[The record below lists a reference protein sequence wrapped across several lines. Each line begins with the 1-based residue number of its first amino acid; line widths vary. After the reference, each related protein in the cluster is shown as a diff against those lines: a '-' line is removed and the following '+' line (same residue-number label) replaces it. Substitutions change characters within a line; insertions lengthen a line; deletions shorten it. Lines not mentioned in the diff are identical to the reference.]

1 MWRFTTFS
9 CSVYLRF
16 QTFKTLIQKFAKK
29 LSYHKL
35 NSKCVP
41 EEAEER
47 AKPWKDAIS
56 DTFLLRMESKCR
68 SSADVPST
76 SAASERQ
83 RAWIM
88 SAVEEALGIKRER
101 ACKRWKKGVCESER
115 SDSEFR
121 AAEDEKRKLRWGE
134 GGKGESGERGETA
147 PMGWMYLRG
156 KWARWSLNTVSQ
168 LAKSHAPPV
177 PAIGHGLN
185 QLVHIHRNWHL
196 TRDQNGKVLDWV

>member
-16 QTFKTLIQKFAKK
+16 QTFETLIQKFAKK

-35 NSKCVP
+35 NSKCIP
-41 EEAEER
+41 EEAEEG
-47 AKPWKDAIS
+47 AKPWKDAVS

-88 SAVEEALGIKRER
+88 SAVEEAGGVKESVRVRGGKRVFVK
-101 ACKRWKKGVCESER
+101 AKGATQSSE
-115 SDSEFR
+115 
-121 AAEDEKRKLRWGE
+121 LRRMRRGNWGKGRE
-134 GGKGESGERGETA
+134 GGGGREEKPLQWDGCTWGVNEHADPLIR
-147 PMGWMYLRG
+147 
-156 KWARWSLNTVSQ
+156 
-168 LAKSHAPPV
+168 LA
-177 PAIGHGLN
+177 N
-185 QLVHIHRNWHL
+185 
-196 TRDQNGKVLDWV
+196 